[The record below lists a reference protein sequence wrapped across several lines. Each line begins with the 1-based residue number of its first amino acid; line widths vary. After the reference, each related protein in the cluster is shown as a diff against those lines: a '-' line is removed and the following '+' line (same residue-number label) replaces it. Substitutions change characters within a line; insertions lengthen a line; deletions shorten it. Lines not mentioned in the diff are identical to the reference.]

1 MTVSTADSVLVKS
14 SIRLSSRY
22 GDQGHGFF
30 RLMHR
35 GSVWVVSVSVMS
47 YFQIF
52 SDLIA
57 MLRIQLSQKL
67 KLSLT

>member
-22 GDQGHGFF
+22 GDQGHVFF

-35 GSVWVVSVSVMS
+35 GSVWVVSISVMS

-57 MLRIQLSQKL
+57 MLRIQLSQ
-67 KLSLT
+67 